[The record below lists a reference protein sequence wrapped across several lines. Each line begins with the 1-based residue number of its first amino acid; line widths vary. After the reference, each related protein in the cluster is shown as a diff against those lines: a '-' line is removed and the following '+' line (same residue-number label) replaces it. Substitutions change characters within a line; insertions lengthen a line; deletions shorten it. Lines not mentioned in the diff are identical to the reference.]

1 MFGNSCG
8 ELNKQYSNWHGVC
21 TAIICYKLLDN
32 DILIDRQYSN
42 SLILDTGDILL
53 DRQYSNSLILDS
65 SDILIGRQNSNILI
79 LMQNKTI
86 AFLAIFMQK
95 FLYDISLCCC
105 YAKYVK

>member
-32 DILIDRQYSN
+32 DILI
-42 SLILDTGDILL
+42 